1 MTSRP
6 RIIATLATLA
16 LASAA
21 VVGPGTLAN
30 AQPKPAVQI
39 AVPAYF
45 NDDASWDRAINTPEV
60 GFIVAHPDSPASG
73 KPFVADAELTK
84 HVAQARAK
92 GIKTLIYVTAGY
104 EKVSWQDTETR
115 VDSAFGA
122 YPTADGVFLDE
133 INYDQCDKYSNFAKG
148 ISGTAGFRGRHPGKF
163 LTLNTGAPMLNCY
176 EGSADAYLNLER
188 AQADVPA
195 WIENVFLKSNAP
207 YYAWMFKAENRSAIW
222 QMVHS
227 VSPSQVGAAVD
238 AALTRNASVIF
249 VTPDLMP
256 NPYDNFP
263 DDAAWKT
270 LVERVAAYNSG
281 KVALPAVKG
290 PVVVAATV
298 GALAPAAAVKPVA
311 SVTATTKKPIKLVK
325 PTVKKKTVVKKKK

>member
-6 RIIATLATLA
+6 RIIATLAALA

-21 VVGPGTLAN
+21 AIGTGSLAN
-30 AQPKPAVQI
+30 AQAKPAVQI

-60 GFIVAHPDSPASG
+60 GYIVGHPDSPAAG
-73 KPFVADAELTK
+73 KPFVADSDLTK
-84 HVAQARAK
+84 HLAQAKAK

-104 EKVSWQDTETR
+104 DKVSWQDTLTR

-122 YPTADGVFLDE
+122 YPNADGVFLDE
-133 INYDQCDKYSNFAKG
+133 INYDQCDKYTNFSKG
-148 ISGTAGFRGRHPGKF
+148 ISGTAGFRGRHPGKIALF
-163 LTLNTGAPMLNCY
+163 NPGAPMLNCY
-176 EGSADAYLNLER
+176 EGLADGYLNLER
-188 AQADVPA
+188 AQGDVQA
-195 WIENVFLKSNAP
+195 WIDNVFLKDNAP

-222 QMVHS
+222 QMIHS
-227 VSPSQVGAAVD
+227 VPPSQIGGAVD
-238 AALTRNASVIF
+238 AALTRNASVLY

-263 DDAAWKT
+263 DDAAWKA
-270 LVERVAAYNSG
+270 LVDRVAAYNSG

-290 PVVVAATV
+290 PVVAPAATNAPAATV
-298 GALAPAAAVKPVA
+298 KPVPSA
-311 SVTATTKKPIKLVK
+311 PTTTKKPNKPVVK
-325 PTVKKKTVVKKKK
+325 PQVKKKPVAKKK

>member
-6 RIIATLATLA
+6 RIIASLATLA

-21 VVGPGTLAN
+21 VVGASSVAT
-30 AQPKPAVQI
+30 AQAKPAVQI

-60 GFIVAHPDSPASG
+60 GYIVGHPDSPAAG
-73 KPFVADAELTK
+73 KPFVVEADLVK
-84 HVAQARAK
+84 RLAQAKAK

-104 EKVSWQDTETR
+104 DKVSWQDTLTR

-133 INYDQCDKYSNFAKG
+133 INYDQCDKYTNFSKG
-148 ISGTAGFRGRHPGKF
+148 ITGTAGFRGRHPGKIALF
-163 LTLNTGAPMLNCY
+163 NPGAPMLNCY
-176 EGSADAYLNLER
+176 EGLADGYLNLER

-195 WIENVFLKSNAP
+195 WNENVFLKDNAP
-207 YYAWMFKAENRSAIW
+207 YYAWMFKQENRSAIW
-222 QMVHS
+222 QMIHS
-227 VSPSQVGAAVD
+227 VAPSQIGAAVD
-238 AALTRNASVIF
+238 AALTRNASVVY

-263 DDAAWKT
+263 DDGAWKA
-270 LVERVAAYNSG
+270 LVDRVAAYNSG
-281 KVALPAVKG
+281 KVALP
-290 PVVVAATV
+290 VVVGPKVAPAATV
-298 GALAPAAAVKPVA
+298 KPAAAVTP
-311 SVTATTKKPIKLVK
+311 TTKKPATAKK
-325 PTVKKKTVVKKKK
+325 PTVKKAATKKTVVKKK

>member
-6 RIIATLATLA
+6 RIIATLATFA

-21 VVGPGTLAN
+21 VVGGGTFAN
-30 AQPKPAVQI
+30 AQAKPAVQI

-60 GFIVAHPDSPASG
+60 GYIVGHPDSPAAG
-73 KPFVADAELTK
+73 KPFVADSDLTK
-84 HVAQARAK
+84 HIAQAKAK

-104 EKVSWQDTETR
+104 DKVSWQDTETR

-122 YPTADGVFLDE
+122 YPAADGVFLDE
-133 INYDQCDKYSNFAKG
+133 INYDQCDKYTNFSKG
-148 ISGTAGFRGRHPGKF
+148 ITGTAGFRGRHPGK
-163 LTLNTGAPMLNCY
+163 LVVLNPGAPMLNCY
-176 EGSADAYLNLER
+176 EGVADAYLNLER

-195 WIENVFLKSNAP
+195 WIENVFLKDNAP

-227 VSPSQVGAAVD
+227 VAPSQIGAAVD

-249 VTPDLMP
+249 VTPDVMP

-263 DDAAWKT
+263 DDAAWKA
-270 LVERVAAYNSG
+270 LVDRVAAYNSG
-281 KVALPAVKG
+281 KVALPVVKG
-290 PVVVAATV
+290 PVVAPGATTPAATI
-298 GALAPAAAVKPVA
+298 KPIQ
-311 SVTATTKKPIKLVK
+311 SVTATTKKPIKPL
-325 PTVKKKTVVKKKK
+325 VKKKAAVKKKK

>member
-1 MTSRP
+1 MTARP

-21 VVGPGTLAN
+21 VVGTSTLAAN
-30 AQPKPAVQI
+30 AQAKPLVQI

-60 GFIVAHPDSPASG
+60 GFIVAHPDSPAAG
-73 KPFVADAELTK
+73 KPFPVDPELVK
-84 HVAQARAK
+84 HIAQARAK

-104 EKVSWQDTETR
+104 DKVSWQDTETR

-122 YPTADGVFLDE
+122 YPNADGVFLDE
-133 INYDQCDKYSNFAKG
+133 INYDQCDKYNNFAKG
-148 ISGTAGFRGRHPGKF
+148 ITGTAGFRGRHPGKF
-163 LTLNTGAPMLNCY
+163 LTLNSGGPILNCY
-176 EGSADAYLNLER
+176 EGAADAYLNLER
-188 AQADVPA
+188 AQGDVQA
-195 WIENVFLKSNAP
+195 WIDNVFLKDNAP
-207 YYAWMFKAENRSAIW
+207 YYAWMFKPETRSSIW

-227 VSPSQVGAAVD
+227 VNPSQIAAAVD
-238 AALTRNASVIF
+238 AALSRNAGVIY

-281 KVALPAVKG
+281 KLALPLVKV
-290 PVVVAATV
+290 PVVPSANVPAATV
-298 GALAPAAAVKPVA
+298 KPVPSVTTTTKKSAVKPPKRKPVA
-311 SVTATTKKPIKLVK
+311 
-325 PTVKKKTVVKKKK
+325 KKK